1 MRVEEL
7 INSWGPPPTAPE
19 SIRSEDTY
27 HEVVKVYHEMYAPGL
42 HSFFESNW
50 FYFSENGKMSFPR
63 YEKLVGHMAVFLKV
77 LEGVKVND
85 HAQMTYS
92 GALELRLVWELARMA
107 ASAAPDNADNR
118 MRGTLPPENDPVE
131 VKHRFRV
138 VEALLGG
145 ETVPWNPLGPP
156 VQDANPH
163 RTREFDFWYQLGE
176 FVRRPAGGQGGAV
189 GQDDKA
195 GEDALS
201 RLRWLLDGREN
212 RDVLYSIAV
221 LRHYAHRFDM
231 SQALQA
237 KYHLPEE
244 DPRNKVVV
252 ASKFISA
259 QAHVTGGTTNVVRR
273 ICDIASRLYVNPG
286 DNVRGV
292 TR

>member
-1 MRVEEL
+1 M
-7 INSWGPPPTAPE
+7 
-19 SIRSEDTY
+19 
-27 HEVVKVYHEMYAPGL
+27 YHEMYAPGF
-42 HSFFESNW
+42 HAFFESTW

-63 YEKLVGHMAVFLKV
+63 YENLVGHMAVFLKV

-85 HAQMTYS
+85 YAQMTYS
-92 GALELRLVWELARMA
+92 GVLELRLIWELARMA
-107 ASAAPDNADNR
+107 ASAAPDNVDNR
-118 MRGTLPPENDPVE
+118 MCGSLPPENDPIE
-131 VKHRFRV
+131 VMHRFRV
-138 VEALLGG
+138 VDALLGG
-145 ETVPWNPLGPP
+145 ELLPFNPLAPP
-156 VQDANPH
+156 VQDPNAH

-176 FVRRPAGGQGGAV
+176 FLRRHNDAQGQG
-189 GQDDKA
+189 QDEKPR
-195 GEDALS
+195 EDALS

-244 DPRNKVVV
+244 DPQNRVVV

-273 ICDIASRLYVNPG
+273 MCDIASQLYVNPS
-286 DNVRGV
+286 DNARGAA
-292 TR
+292 R